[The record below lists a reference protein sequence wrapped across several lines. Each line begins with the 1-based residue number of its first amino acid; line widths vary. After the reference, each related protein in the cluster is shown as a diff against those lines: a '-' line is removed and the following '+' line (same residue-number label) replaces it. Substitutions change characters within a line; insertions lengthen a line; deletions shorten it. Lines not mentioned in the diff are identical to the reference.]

1 MHDFRAASASA
12 SLVGLLYFVHGDRT
26 DPVQADRIFSATQ
39 RMSQFANRCSLG
51 EPRLAACVRVAESF
65 ISSLAP
71 AHGHT
76 YVRIYSHTVRA
87 RSTGTQMNE
96 RTYSE
101 SIDTHQYNHI
111 TSTDPHLLKLKVISR
126 FNS

>member
-1 MHDFRAASASA
+1 MCMNSGQHLLRFRWLAYCTSSTVIARTRSRLTEF
-12 SLVGLLYFVHGDRT
+12 SLR
-26 DPVQADRIFSATQ
+26 

-87 RSTGTQMNE
+87 RLTGTQMNIL
-96 RTYSE
+96 YSE
-101 SIDTHQYNHI
+101 NIDTHQYNHI
-111 TSTDPHLLKLKVISR
+111 TSTGRNLLKLKVISR